1 MKRHLLFATCLM
13 MLSLLA
19 KAQNKKNAVKK
30 FSLKFNSGMV
40 FSKPGDELGT
50 VATKG
55 KAMQL
60 FTSAEAAYHI
70 NFSSKTKFGF
80 KVAGVIGS
88 DYANFLSNDRSTE
101 LKVSVTNFR
110 ARVYP
115 FAYCGRLEDG
125 LEQALPGKMPF
136 LIQIPVWLGIYSSF
150 NSLHFDYGTA
160 NGSILETAYSSV
172 SFQDVTVKRNMS
184 YFGWGF
190 QPQIFESESSTWA
203 ANAVF
208 DFGKYSWTNA
218 NGRTSSFKT
227 SYIGFGVQYRF

>member
-1 MKRHLLFATCLM
+1 MKRHLFLISCFVTLVQVSNAQ
-13 MLSLLA
+13 A
-19 KAQNKKNAVKK
+19 KKLAVKN
-30 FSLKFNSGMV
+30 FSLKFNTGTV

-60 FTSAEAAYHI
+60 FASAEAAYHL

-80 KVAGVIGS
+80 KLAGVVGS

-160 NGSILETAYSSV
+160 NGSILETAYSSL
-172 SFQDVTVKRNMS
+172 SFQDVTVKRKMS

-218 NGRTSSFKT
+218 NGKTSSFKT
-227 SYIGFGVQYRF
+227 SYVGFGVQYRF